1 MENNTGIVQAR
12 PADWAIVRP
21 MVNTDQAVAA
31 WRDFQKL
38 KHDLL
43 DEDDSMMIGT
53 KPFIKKSGWLKLAT
67 PFNLTD
73 EILEESREDRE
84 DKSFVYRFKVRVTAP
99 NGRSVVAVGSCGS
112 AEQKYAHPEHDVR
125 AKAHTRAKA
134 RAIADMVGGGGAVAE
149 DVADNDAERERARR
163 NAAPDAPSRPGQA
176 ENPDEYDP
184 AKNPD
189 KIACPKCAKPAERQ
203 KSQRSGKFYYFCREH
218 TPEVR
223 LRPGPDGKGVL
234 YG

>member
-1 MENNTGIVQAR
+1 MEQNTGIVQAR
-12 PADWAIVRP
+12 PAEWAIVRP
-21 MVNTDQAVAA
+21 LVDTDQAVAA
-31 WRDFQKL
+31 WKSFQALKAKL
-38 KHDLL
+38 LE
-43 DEDDSMMIGT
+43 EDDSMMIGS

-99 NGRSVVAVGSCGS
+99 NGRSVEAVGSCAS

-149 DVADNDAERERARR
+149 DVSDNEAERARR
-163 NAAPDAPSRPGQA
+163 SPAQGAPSQA
-176 ENPDEYDP
+176 PAQGEDPREYDP
-184 AKNPD
+184 AQNPE
-189 KIACPKCAKPAERQ
+189 KITCPKCAKSVERQ